1 MTATD
6 LVVIVAALASIA
18 LVNWYFFVAGRSA
31 PAAAVA
37 SGGTVGAIPEVTIT
51 VDGGYSP
58 NVVQAKVGEP
68 LRLVFDRKDD
78 SSCSEEI
85 VMPEFGVRR
94 FLPTGTRTAIDITPT
109 KAGRHQFT
117 CGMGMLRG
125 TVIVDD

>member
-1 MTATD
+1 MTSTD
-6 LVVIVAALASIA
+6 LLVVVAALAGIA

-31 PAAAVA
+31 PVAARAA
-37 SGGTVGAIPEVTIT
+37 SSSAGAIPEVVIT

-58 NVVQAKVGEP
+58 NVVQAKVGQP
-68 LRLVFDRKDD
+68 IRFVFDRKDD

-94 FLPTGTRTAIDITPT
+94 FLPTGTRTAIEVTPT

-117 CGMGMLRG
+117 CG
-125 TVIVDD
+125 